1 LDILDRSA
9 RHNDFHSIREP
20 EDFMPKRQMYRTLR
34 YPLVLLTLS
43 VTVGCSGGTPSTEGT
58 AQRLP
63 ATSEEL
69 LLASALVALPPA
81 GVTAADLPDSDSP
94 GAQQVVQYCTACHAL
109 PSPASHSATD
119 WPSVLRRMWLRIE
132 RLDPSF
138 EVPAPNGGERMV
150 MSEYLVENA
159 LRVSRANLPSGV
171 GRNLFVARCGRC
183 HELPDPSQHTPDD
196 WAGVVRRMQGH
207 MEPMLGEFMSQAD
220 SRQITAYLQTA
231 SR

>member
-1 LDILDRSA
+1 
-9 RHNDFHSIREP
+9 
-20 EDFMPKRQMYRTLR
+20 MPKRQMYPTLR
-34 YPLVLLTLS
+34 YPLLLLTLS
-43 VTVGCSGGTPSTEGT
+43 VMVGCAGDTPSTEGT
-58 AQRLP
+58 EQGGP

-81 GVTAADLPDSDSP
+81 GFTAADLPDPESD
-94 GAQQVVQYCTACHAL
+94 GAQHAARYCAVCHTL

-119 WPSVLRRMWLRIE
+119 WPGVLRRMWLRIE

-138 EVPAPNGGERMV
+138 NVPVPTGGERMV
-150 MSEYLVENA
+150 MAEYLVDNA
-159 LRVSRANLPSGV
+159 LQVRRADLPSGV

-183 HELPDPSQHTPDD
+183 HELPDPAQHTPDD

-220 SRQITAYLQTA
+220 SRQVTAYLQTA
-231 SR
+231 SQ

>member
-1 LDILDRSA
+1 
-9 RHNDFHSIREP
+9 
-20 EDFMPKRQMYRTLR
+20 MPKRQTCRTLR
-34 YPLVLLTLS
+34 YSLLLLTMS
-43 VTVGCSGGTPSTEGT
+43 VMVGCADGTPSTEG
-58 AQRLP
+58 AQQGGP

-81 GVTAADLPDSDSP
+81 GFTAADLPDPDSS
-94 GAQQVVQYCTACHAL
+94 GAQHVVQYCTACHAL
-109 PSPASHSATD
+109 PSPSSHSATD

-138 EVPAPNGGERMV
+138 EVPSPNGGERMV

-159 LRVSRANLPSGV
+159 LRVSRANLPSGA

-231 SR
+231 SQ